1 MICVPHPP
9 EQVQVLESQEPP
21 LSMQACCWAG
31 SQVGGGVNEQLQEV
45 QFHVPPL
52 LIQDACAS
60 GLGQE
65 LMLAQLEL
73 SWLETPRQNWRSLR
87 LAMEE
92 HCVASCNDIPRHSA
106 RVSASARLLQFGDG
120 LVLPLDAP

>member
-9 EQVQVLESQEPP
+9 EQVQVLGSQEPP
-21 LSMQACCWAG
+21 LSMQDCCWAG
-31 SQVGGGVNEQLQEV
+31 SQLDPDEHVHVD
-45 QFHVPPL
+45 QFHIPPL

-73 SWLETPRQNWRSLR
+73 SWLETPRQNWRSLWFT
-87 LAMEE
+87 MDE
-92 HCVASCNDIPRHSA
+92 HCVGSCNDIPRHRA
-106 RVSASARLLQFGDG
+106 RVSALATSLQFGGG

>member
-9 EQVQVLESQEPP
+9 EQVQVVGSHDPP
-21 LSMQACCWAG
+21 LSMQDCCWVG
-31 SQVGGGVNEQLQEV
+31 SQLGGGEKEQLQEV

-52 LIQDACAS
+52 LMQDPCAS

-73 SWLETPRQNWRSLR
+73 SWLETPRQNWRSL
-87 LAMEE
+87 
-92 HCVASCNDIPRHSA
+92 
-106 RVSASARLLQFGDG
+106 
-120 LVLPLDAP
+120 